1 MPSGKYWSK
10 REDEILI
17 RRMDLLK
24 GDFEKRAR
32 QILREGLLPGRAV
45 GGAVSRYY
53 KLLSKRRD
61 RVAAKLSVSDRRL
74 AQFGRM
80 PWSKAEDGI
89 LFDAM
94 KGAGPISA
102 AKLVKGLISSNALPK
117 RTNEAMSLRIRHLR
131 REAGE
136 RMKLGPRA
144 VGEPMLHEDISDESH
159 PDCFGNYCAEDDEC
173 NKCDSAEDCGSET
186 PRDYE
191 EDEGHGDLAPVVD
204 DESVIFRPMEDVG
217 EVLDLPKYAMRR
229 VVVYTMDTEGHPCR
243 KTAIETIGMY
253 AAIPSQSEVEQDFET
268 SEYGD
273 GEYLLVDVQKHKL
286 VKRYTIKLRSPT
298 KSRVLNN
305 DKRPLIKVMLLLDKA
320 RDNREAWHRLFPR
333 ALKAAEGVYA
343 DIDAARKELGKM
355 ATLIKTLEVQLEKT
369 AMAVKMV
376 EALHKKKMSEEAD
389 NLAAEM
395 EENEAALE
403 REKLVDREL
412 KRRD

>member
-32 QILREGLLPGRAV
+32 RILREGLLPGRAV
-45 GGAVSRYY
+45 GGAVARYY

-61 RVAAKLSVSDRRL
+61 GVAAKSSLSGRRL
-74 AQFGRM
+74 ARLGRM
-80 PWSKAEDGI
+80 PWSKPEDKI

-94 KGAGPISA
+94 KDAGSISA
-102 AKLVKGLISSNALPK
+102 ASLVRGLVASNALPK
-117 RTNEAMSLRIRHLR
+117 RTDEAMCLRIRHLR

-144 VGEPMLHEDISDESH
+144 VGEPMLHENISDDSH

-191 EDEGHGDLAPVVD
+191 EDEGHGDLAPVPD
-204 DESVIFRPMEDVG
+204 DEGEDVG
-217 EVLDLPKYAMRR
+217 EVLDLPRYAMRR
-229 VVVYTMDTEGHPCR
+229 IVVYTMDTEGHPCR

-253 AAIPSQSEVEQDFET
+253 VAIPSQSEVEEDFET